1 VFALQARASAK
12 AKGKKTDEA
21 RANALRA
28 MILDILGEAD
38 YDLAKS
44 FDPELSEDFES
55 SERTM
60 GRMVDIAD
68 RHLTAMGK

>member
-1 VFALQARASAK
+1 MQAKSKKAERAAK
-12 AKGKKTDEA
+12 
-21 RANALRA
+21 LRA

-60 GRMVDIAD
+60 KRMVDTAD
-68 RHLTAMGK
+68 RHLTTMGK